1 MTAISSAEKG
11 YTRLMDEQDARFMEA
26 IEKTQVV
33 RQPRQGLA
41 TFGSTSVRYY
51 LVTEPSFQNLDVP
64 QSGREESVVREG
76 VVRAERPQ
84 VVTPFYLLR
93 NEGFGDNAERYLH
106 LQRLAQEV
114 GQDHP
119 GLMYRYKNE
128 GGETSVVAG
137 GVDEVTRKIIE
148 RLDKEDKPLEAV
160 ITGSDDLWDVSLMK
174 FIYEFTSRSVRT
186 NASEMQANGLL
197 RTDGG
202 VPMDAR
208 VRIERMMEEARNGQ
222 RDPRDVHRE
231 IERWDLFHEYQ
242 DRFFNLFR

>member
-1 MTAISSAEKG
+1 MGILGA
-11 YTRLMDEQDARFMEA
+11 MDEQDARFMEA
-26 IEKTQVV
+26 MENTHVV
-33 RQPRQGLA
+33 RPPRQGLA

-51 LVTEPSFQNLDVP
+51 LVTEPSYRSLDVP
-64 QSGREESVVREG
+64 GDGREESVVREG

-128 GGETSVVAG
+128 GGETSVVSG
-137 GVDEVTRKIIE
+137 GLEEVTRKIIE
-148 RLDKEDKPLEAV
+148 RLDREDKAMEAV
-160 ITGSDDLWDVSLMK
+160 ITGSDDLWDLSLMK
-174 FIYEFTSRSVRT
+174 FIYEFTSRSVGT
-186 NASEMQANGLL
+186 NATEMRANGLL

-208 VRIERMMEEARNGQ
+208 VRIERMLEEARNGQ
-222 RDPRDVHRE
+222 RDPRDAHRE

-242 DRFFNLFR
+242 DRFFSLFR